1 MTNLQNMTDAEAIE
15 AIEDDRRIFQA
26 LCTERDRLAGLSR
39 GWLDSTD
46 VKRTELLIERYAVRI
61 NSLPRTSSG
70 CSCVVLPSGT
80 VYPCRTHRVAR
91 AEIVKYAHSTEVR
104 QSLCGCR
111 PDWRKTE
118 EDGTGTCT
126 SCGTRYKTDGRT
138 PIAEL

>member
-15 AIEDDRRIFQA
+15 AIKDERRIFQA

-80 VYPCRTHRVAR
+80 VYPCRTHRA
-91 AEIVKYAHSTEVR
+91 AKA
-104 QSLCGCR
+104 QPSLCGCS